1 MLKKLYVLMIN
12 LVKKFIEAILEENRY
27 CKQMI
32 KKHSNKNL
40 VMSAEDERRFQLS
53 NKCWICNKLIVAGN
67 DKVRDH
73 DHVTGKYRGS
83 AHDHVTGKYR
93 GSAQWSHNINLKL
106 NEKYS
111 CNIS

>member
-1 MLKKLYVLMIN
+1 MIN

-40 VMSAEDERRFQLS
+40 VMSAEDERRF
-53 NKCWICNKLIVAGN
+53 
-67 DKVRDH
+67 H

-83 AHDHVTGKYR
+83 T
-93 GSAQWSHNINLKL
+93 QWSHNINLKL